1 MKKQVYFNPKKNNT
15 FANIKKNAA
24 GKNADIKNADLK
36 NVLGPQMP
44 YKVNTNNENKIIK
57 SDSYVSLK
65 PGYIKSDIVVSVGI
79 LVSNHIKYIRK
90 GLESIKPLLDSVPSE
105 LIVVDTVGEQNSDGS
120 LAVAREFT
128 DKIYHFDWI
137 NDFSAARN
145 ELLKHSRGEWFL
157 YFDDDEYFD
166 DVTEFIEFFKTREC
180 DKYGAGIYYT
190 GDYTAPDKYYKS
202 VALRMVRRLP
212 DTHFEGRIHECFNE
226 AFHPA
231 KEFKVFTH
239 HFGYMYETAEQRQ
252 LKDKRNTDLL
262 EAELKEK
269 GPNARLCA
277 QIIQQMMSGDKSA
290 VIQKSRD
297 FAEILKEKGE
307 IMSPAAQWLLLTE
320 IKQVSEKGTF
330 DEITDAEKRILD
342 MSQITETTEAV
353 IDNLVAIKAYNENRF
368 DVAYERV
375 KRYLVLLDF
384 LNTHPYEKMGQLQFD
399 FSAFLTEYG
408 LSSMIITGAQSA
420 YLLQK
425 YEEAYEILKRL
436 DVNYCNNIRDVRN
449 LVIKILTKNPD
460 PLPLIKFYKNFYRDE
475 FFTDPELKKY
485 LPENVRNRV

>member
-1 MKKQVYFNPKKNNT
+1 MKKQVYFNPKKP
-15 FANIKKNAA
+15 FKVNIK
-24 GKNADIKNADLK
+24 
-36 NVLGPQMP
+36 
-44 YKVNTNNENKIIK
+44 TENKTIK
-57 SDSYVSLK
+57 QDSYAALN
-65 PGYIKSDIVVSVGI
+65 PGYIKSDIKVSVGI

-105 LIVVDTVGEQNSDGS
+105 LIVVDTVGEENSDGS
-120 LAVAREFT
+120 LAVAHEFT
-128 DKIYHFDWI
+128 DKVYHFDWI

-166 DVTEFIEFFKTREC
+166 DVTEFIEFFRSGEC
-180 DKYGAGIYYT
+180 DKYGSGIYYT
-190 GDYTAPDKYYKS
+190 GDYTEPDKFYKS

-239 HFGYMYETAEQRQ
+239 HFGYLYETLEQRQ

-262 EAELKEK
+262 YAELNEK

-277 QIIQQMMSGDKSA
+277 QIIQQMSGTDMDSAIKKSWE
-290 VIQKSRD
+290 
-297 FAEILKEKGE
+297 FAEVLKEKGE
-307 IMSPAAQWLLLTE
+307 IMNPAAQWVLLTE
-320 IKQVSEKGTF
+320 IKEISENGTF
-330 DEITDAEKRILD
+330 SEIIDAEQKILNL
-342 MSQITETTEAV
+342 SKITETTEAV
-353 IDNLVAIKAYNENRF
+353 IDNLVAIKAYNENRY
-368 DVAYERV
+368 DIAYERV
-375 KRYLVLLDF
+375 KRFLTLVDF
-384 LNTHPYEKMGQLQFD
+384 LNSHPYEKMGQLQFD
-399 FSAFLTEYG
+399 FSAFLTEHG

-420 YLLQK
+420 YFLQK

-436 DVNYCNNIRDVRN
+436 DVNYCENIRDVRK
-449 LVIKILTKNPD
+449 LAIKILTKNPD
-460 PLPLIKFYKNFYRDE
+460 PIPLIEYYKHFYKDE